1 MCSYYHGDEIDN
13 ILSII
18 TDCGNFRK
26 YILPN
31 YMMHGQF
38 NIFKVS
44 WLIFYKILKLKLRK
58 YTIIFHLQFFNK
70 VYTFTKRKS
79 WNYNEMYR
87 RFLAMY

>member
-38 NIFKVS
+38 NIFKAS
-44 WLIFYKILKLKLRK
+44 
-58 YTIIFHLQFFNK
+58 
-70 VYTFTKRKS
+70 
-79 WNYNEMYR
+79 
-87 RFLAMY
+87 